1 MSKLY
6 AVVQVC
12 PERHYDYKMDMIR
25 ESFSVGLPFVFSD
38 RKRAYQEAEKKRK
51 AHVPCFVKEFPY
63 NPLDKRLETLEA
75 KVKADAD
82 YIGDLEQSVKEL
94 EEENARLRSCL
105 SDDAENARLRELVA
119 DMWNGMCGYEHDCR
133 YCEHYELY
141 AEQRFVG
148 ECEYHRRMRE
158 LGVKADA

>member
-51 AHVPCFVKEFPY
+51 AHVPCFVKEFPF
-63 NPLDKRLETLEA
+63 NPLDKRLETLED
-75 KVKADAD
+75 KVQADAE
-82 YIGDLEQSVKEL
+82 YIGDLEQSVNEL
-94 EEENARLRSCL
+94 EDENARLRSVL
-105 SDDAENARLRELVA
+105 GSYAKTFESWAAENNGNGRYIDGPDWLELANELRMER
-119 DMWNGMCGYEHDCR
+119 DGI
-133 YCEHYELY
+133 
-141 AEQRFVG
+141 
-148 ECEYHRRMRE
+148 
-158 LGVKADA
+158 

>member
-38 RKRAYQEAEKKRK
+38 RKRACQEAEKKRK
-51 AHVPCFVKEFPY
+51 AHVPCFVKEFPF

-75 KVKADAD
+75 KAQADAK
-82 YIGDLEQSVKEL
+82 YIGDLEQSVNEL
-94 EEENARLRSCL
+94 EDENARLRSVL
-105 SDDAENARLRELVA
+105 ASYAKTFESWAAENNGDGRYMEGTDWLELANELRMER
-119 DMWNGMCGYEHDCR
+119 D
-133 YCEHYELY
+133 
-141 AEQRFVG
+141 
-148 ECEYHRRMRE
+148 
-158 LGVKADA
+158 GV

>member
-6 AVVQVC
+6 AVVQVY
-12 PERHYDYKMDMIR
+12 PELRYDYKMDAIR

-75 KVKADAD
+75 KVQADAD

-94 EEENARLRSCL
+94 EEDNARLRGVLESYAKAFEGWA
-105 SDDAENARLRELVA
+105 AENNGSGRHMDGPDWLELANELRMER
-119 DMWNGMCGYEHDCR
+119 D
-133 YCEHYELY
+133 
-141 AEQRFVG
+141 
-148 ECEYHRRMRE
+148 
-158 LGVKADA
+158 GV